1 MITAPSGSG
10 AKDKSSDARVPNHV
24 AIIMDGNGR
33 WAQERHLPRLAGHK
47 AGTDNLRRIIEAAT
61 EHGVKILTLYA
72 FSTENWKRPVDEVRG
87 LMSLLL
93 NVIDRETEN
102 LQKNGARLRHIGS
115 TDGLDP
121 KLVDR
126 IHWAVEQ
133 TRDNERIQVN
143 VALNYGGRAEIV
155 EAARRIVREGIPPDM
170 ITEDLFASQLYTA
183 GLPDPDLVIRTAGEM
198 RLSNFLIWQVA
209 YAEYWSTPVYWPDFD
224 KEQFRE
230 SILEYGRR
238 RRKFGAL
245 G

>member
-1 MITAPSGSG
+1 MITAPMGSG
-10 AKDKSSDARVPNHV
+10 AKDKSSGARVPNHV

-33 WAQERHLPRLAGHK
+33 WAQERKLPRLAGHK
-47 AGTDNLRRIIEAAT
+47 AGTDNLKRIIEAAA
-61 EHGVKILTLYA
+61 EQDVKILTLYA
-72 FSTENWKRPVDEVRG
+72 FSTENWKRPADEVRG

-102 LQKNGARLRHIGS
+102 LRKNGARLRHIGS
-115 TDGLDP
+115 TQGLDP
-121 KLVDR
+121 KLVER
-126 IHWAVEQ
+126 IQWAVDR

-155 EAARRIVREGIPPDM
+155 EAARRIVRQGIPPEE

-183 GLPDPDLVIRTAGEM
+183 GVADPDLVIRTAGEM

-209 YAEYWSTPVYWPDFD
+209 YAEYWSTHVYWPDFG
-224 KEQFRE
+224 KEEFQE
-230 SILEYGRR
+230 AILEYGRR